1 MGHTIYDPA
10 TIDAEL
16 AMQSGV
22 TPGEFA
28 SRRAFRNFIG
38 NVPQFQVYLAMLR
51 GKQNVSKIG
60 AALENFETKLFH

>member
-1 MGHTIYDPA
+1 
-10 TIDAEL
+10 
-16 AMQSGV
+16 MQSGV

-28 SRRAFRNFIG
+28 SRRAFRNFVR